1 MTREERI
8 ELKETIQEEIA
19 KLEKEIAELS
29 TRLKPIDPDCLPE
42 NVSHEER
49 AREQTL
55 IFHRYDEARKR
66 LHRLTAALP
75 RIERSD
81 YGICEECEEEIP
93 LERLKIAPESRYC
106 IACLQEMQK

>member
-1 MTREERI
+1 MDLSEKE
-8 ELKETIQEEIA
+8 ELKKIVTEEIR

-29 TRLKPIDPDCLPE
+29 TQLKPVDPDCLPE

-66 LHRLTAALP
+66 LHRLAAALP
-75 RIERSD
+75 RIEQSD